1 MKKIN
6 IIYKGDTFEV
16 NISNEKAYPNS
27 LFKVEFGD
35 NSKLSEILQSP
46 IYIEEKKN
54 LLSYIHIDSKTQD
67 QIDLLGSIASGIEN
81 QYYQN
86 V

>member
-1 MKKIN
+1 MKKIK
-6 IIYKGDTFEV
+6 IIYKGETFEV
-16 NISNEKAYPNS
+16 NISKEKAYPNS
-27 LFKVEFGD
+27 LYKVEFE
-35 NSKLSEILQSP
+35 NISKLSEILQSP

-54 LLSYIHIDSKTQD
+54 LLSFIHIDAKTHD